1 MTNSVTKSNNLL
13 ADKLKGKIVV
23 IDTSSLL
30 MAGTGMLKV
39 LNNCSLVIPA
49 IVVKELEEKRTHSTI
64 GHLAREWL
72 RLLESLRVENGTKLS
87 QGVKLEG
94 FENLTIRVE
103 PNHRT
108 QSSLPEH
115 LRDGSHDS
123 TILAVAKNLSE
134 EDKVNKIVLMS
145 NDVPMKLH
153 STLDL
158 EIDAVEFNANA
169 IVPAKPFDG
178 TYEISITD
186 EDYSKAMESKDGLE
200 KYILQALPK
209 DRARNAYVKL
219 VLESNKEELANILL
233 LGDKLSEVTR
243 KHRTSTNIVA
253 RTLEQDIAMEY
264 LKKPYDEVSI
274 VSLQGKAGSG
284 KTLVTI
290 AAGLDQL
297 KAGRYQ
303 KVIVFRSL
311 HEMGNGQEMG
321 FLPGDVGE
329 KMGAWAGAIYDAI
342 DVIAASKKPLKKNQG
357 PHADTALKAET
368 DRLKAMVEVSPIT
381 YLRGRSLANS
391 YLVLEEAQNFSR
403 SEILN
408 ILSRAGEGS
417 KIVFTFDDMQV
428 DNKFLQTG
436 SKADIWSVIESL
448 KNEDIFAHISLKR
461 TERSR
466 VAEIAS
472 RIIAEQQ

>member
-1 MTNSVTKSNNLL
+1 MTKSVENQSVL
-13 ADKLKGKIVV
+13 ADKLKGKMVV

-39 LNNCSLVIPA
+39 LNNCLIIIPA
-49 IVVKELEEKRTHSTI
+49 IVVRELEEKRTHNSI
-64 GHLAREWL
+64 GFLAREWL
-72 RLLESLRVENGTKLS
+72 RLI
-87 QGVKLEG
+87 
-94 FENLTIRVE
+94 ENLRAEYGKELSTGVELKEYDNLTLKVE

-108 QSSLPEH
+108 QASLPKH
-115 LRDGSHDS
+115 LQDKKSRDS
-123 TILAVAKNLSE
+123 TILSVAKNLSDE
-134 EDKVNKIVLMS
+134 NNNQVVLMS
-145 NDVPMKLH
+145 NDVPMRIH
-153 STLDL
+153 ATLDL
-158 EIDAVEFNANA
+158 NLEAVEFNANA
-169 IVPAKPFDG
+169 IVPSKPFDG
-178 TYEISITD
+178 TYELVISDD
-186 EDYSKAMESKDGLE
+186 EYSN
-200 KYILQALPK
+200 ILDKENDLDKFVLQSLPSS
-209 DRARNAYVKL
+209 RAKNAYVKIVSDTGAEISNVL
-219 VLESNKEELANILL
+219 VF
-233 LGDKLSEVTR
+233 GDKVTNLNR
-243 KHRTSTNIVA
+243 KHRASNIVA
-253 RTLEQDIAMEY
+253 RTVEQDIAMEY

-290 AAGLDQL
+290 AAGLDEL
-297 KAGRYQ
+297 RAGRYQ

-342 DVIAASKKPLKKNQG
+342 DVIASSKKNVKKNQG

-368 DRLKAMVEVSPIT
+368 DKLKSMVEISPIT

-428 DNKFLQTG
+428 DNKFLQAG

-448 KNEDIFAHISLKR
+448 KKEDIFAHISLKR
-461 TERSR
+461 TERSK

-472 RIIAEQQ
+472 KLIEEQN

>member
-1 MTNSVTKSNNLL
+1 MTTRTLDDQIVL
-13 ADKLKGKIVV
+13 ADKLKGKMVV

-39 LNNCSLVIPA
+39 LNNCSLVIPS
-49 IVVKELEEKRTHSTI
+49 IVVQELEEKRTHTTI
-64 GHLAREWL
+64 GFLAREWL
-72 RLLESLRVENGTKLS
+72 RLIENLRVKHGKKLS
-87 QGVKLEG
+87 EGVELEG
-94 FENLTIRVE
+94 YEGLTLQIE
-103 PNHRT
+103 PNHRNREC
-108 QSSLPEH
+108 LPEH
-115 LRDGSHDS
+115 LKKIDSHDT
-123 TILAVAKNLSE
+123 TILSVTKNLSNE
-134 EDKVNKIVLMS
+134 RGGDVVLMS
-145 NDVPMKLH
+145 NDVPMRIY

-158 EIDAVEFNANA
+158 DIEAVEFSASA

-178 TYEISITD
+178 TIELVLSDDEYADLVESGTD
-186 EDYSKAMESKDGLE
+186 AKFERKVL
-200 KYILQALPK
+200 ALLPE
-209 DRARNAYVKL
+209 DRAQNVYVNIVSDTGALLADVL
-219 VLESNKEELANILL
+219 VS
-233 LGDKLSEVTR
+233 GDRVSDFKR
-243 KHRTSTNIVA
+243 KHRSSEIVG
-253 RTLEQDIAMEY
+253 RTVEQDIALHY
-264 LKKPYDEVSI
+264 LKLPYDDVSI

-290 AAGLDQL
+290 AAGLEEL
-297 KAGRYQ
+297 RKGRYQ

-311 HEMGNGQEMG
+311 HEMGHGQEMG

-342 DVIAASKKPLKKNQG
+342 DVIASSKKTVKKNQG

-368 DRLKAMVEVSPIT
+368 DKLKSMVEISPIT

-428 DNKFLQTG
+428 DNKFLQAG
-436 SKADIWSVIESL
+436 NKADIWSVIESL
-448 KNEDIFAHISLKR
+448 KKERIFAHISLKR
-461 TERSR
+461 TERSK

-472 RIIAEQQ
+472 RIIEEQH

>member
-1 MTNSVTKSNNLL
+1 MTTRTVDDQIVL
-13 ADKLKGKIVV
+13 ADKLKGKMVV

-39 LNNCSLVIPA
+39 LNNCSLVIPS
-49 IVVKELEEKRTHSTI
+49 IVVQELEEKRTHTTI
-64 GHLAREWL
+64 GFLAREWL
-72 RLLESLRVENGTKLS
+72 RLIENLRVKYGKELS
-87 QGVKLEG
+87 AGVELEG
-94 FENLTIRVE
+94 YEGLTLQIE
-103 PNHRT
+103 PNHRNREC
-108 QSSLPEH
+108 LPEH
-115 LRDGSHDS
+115 LKKIDSHDT
-123 TILAVAKNLSE
+123 TILSVTKNLSNE
-134 EDKVNKIVLMS
+134 RGGNVVLMS
-145 NDVPMKLH
+145 NDVPMRIY

-158 EIDAVEFNANA
+158 DIEAVEFSASA

-178 TYEISITD
+178 TMELVLSD
-186 EDYSKAMESKDGLE
+186 EEYADLVEAGTGAKFDKKVLSL
-200 KYILQALPK
+200 LPE
-209 DRARNAYVKL
+209 DRAQNVYVNI
-219 VLESNKEELANILL
+219 VSDTGVSLANVLVS
-233 LGDKLSEVTR
+233 GDEVAELER
-243 KHRTSTNIVA
+243 KHRSSEIVA
-253 RTLEQDIAMEY
+253 RTVEQDIAMHY
-264 LKKPYDEVSI
+264 LKLPYDDVSI

-290 AAGLDQL
+290 AAGLEEL
-297 KAGRYQ
+297 RKGSYQ
-303 KVIVFRSL
+303 KIIVFRSL

-342 DVIAASKKPLKKNQG
+342 DVIASSKKTVKKKQG
-357 PHADTALKAET
+357 NHADTALKAEV
-368 DRLKAMVEVSPIT
+368 DKLKGMVEISPIT

-428 DNKFLQTG
+428 DNKFLQAG
-436 SKADIWSVIESL
+436 NKADIWSVIESL
-448 KNEDIFAHISLKR
+448 KKEKIFAHISLKR
-461 TERSR
+461 TERSK

-472 RIIAEQQ
+472 RIIEEQN